1 MANDINS
8 VVLVGRITRDCELK
22 YTQGGTAVAKGSV
35 AVNRYGGKDK
45 DEEVS
50 FIDFA
55 LWGKQAEAVSQ
66 YLLKGRQVCIQGE
79 LRQNR
84 WEQDGQKMSRVE
96 VNVSS
101 LQLLGSVQQSDSP
114 QVPRVTK
121 AERMIN
127 DLVSAGRPV
136 PVAASPETLNSPS
149 AGFPGPEEFDDDIPF

>member
-55 LWGKQAEAVSQ
+55 LWGKQAESVSQ
-66 YLLKGRQVCIQGE
+66 YLLKGRQVCIQGD
-79 LRQNR
+79 LRQSR
-84 WEQDGQKMSRVE
+84 WEQDGQKMSRIE

-101 LQLLGSVQQSDSP
+101 LQLLGGTQEPTQAYVQTP
-114 QVPRVTK
+114 PPK
-121 AERMIN
+121 PPA
-127 DLVSAGRPV
+127 PV
-136 PVAASPETLNSPS
+136 PGQSYGSMQQRERIAED
-149 AGFPGPEEFDDDIPF
+149 FPGPEQFDDDIPF